1 MKTIRGKLILG
12 FLVVI
17 VLSIAQ
23 SVYNF
28 WTVSSMND
36 RTEEVVSEEL
46 PLLIADENLL
56 TNIAQGVSA
65 VRGYVLYGDS
75 VHKDEFSSY
84 HYNSMEE
91 FDQILK
97 ISNNPKVDELRTDY
111 QNWSTLVENE
121 VFTTYDSGDRDGATQ
136 LLVGEVQPAARE
148 LTEQLTELAALREA
162 EILESGDTLLSYG
175 ETINLIGLG
184 VSLLIVIFGL
194 AIAIF
199 TAQKISNPIKKVVA
213 RMKAVASGELST
225 EPMVTK
231 DKGEV
236 GQLVASINE
245 MNNSLS
251 SMVGSI
257 ASVSDQVTS
266 QSEDL
271 RRYSEEVK
279 AGSQQI
285 AITMDELSRGAEEQ
299 ANSSSS
305 LGENM
310 TQFATQLME
319 AALKG
324 EDARVLTDETI
335 KSTEKSSEYMNES
348 ISKMNTI
355 NKKMTSSLA
364 MMQGLDQR
372 TGEISQIVSVI
383 QGIAEQTNLL
393 ALNAAIEAARAG
405 ESGRGF
411 AVVADE
417 VRKLAEQVS
426 HSIADI
432 TEIVAGIQSE
442 SQLVVASLQEGYELV
457 TDGTAGIV
465 ETGET
470 FSDVQASI
478 KNTGSQIAEMSAV
491 LYAILDQARG
501 INEAIETVASVS
513 EESAAG
519 IEQVAATTQQS
530 SSTIEQ
536 VTGSIAD
543 LEENTSRLN
552 SLILAFKV
560 K

>member
-75 VHKDEFSSY
+75 VHKEEFSSY

-91 FDQILK
+91 FDKILK
-97 ISNNPKVDELRTDY
+97 ISNNPKVDELRKDY

-121 VFTTYDSGDRDGATQ
+121 VFATYDSGDRDGATQ

-162 EILESGDTLLSYG
+162 EIVESGDTLLSYG

-184 VSLLIVIFGL
+184 VSALIIILGL
-194 AIAIF
+194 VIAIV
-199 TAQKISNPIKKVVA
+199 TAQNISNPIKRVAA
-213 RMKAVASGELST
+213 RMKAIASGELST
-225 EPMVTK
+225 EPMLTR
-231 DKGEV
+231 DKGEI

-245 MNNSLS
+245 MNNNLS
-251 SMVGSI
+251 SIVGNI

-279 AGSQQI
+279 AGGQQI
-285 AITMDELSRGAEEQ
+285 AMTMEELSKGAEEQ
-299 ANSSSS
+299 ANSSSTLS
-305 LGENM
+305 ESMNH
-310 TQFATQLME
+310 FATQLMD

-324 EDARVLTDETI
+324 EDARIMTDETI
-335 KSTEKSSEYMNES
+335 KSTDKSSEYMDDS
-348 ISKMNTI
+348 INKMNAI
-355 NKKMTSSLA
+355 NEKMLNSLA
-364 MMQGLDQR
+364 MVQGLDQR
-372 TGEISQIVSVI
+372 TREISQIVHVI

-432 TEIVAGIQSE
+432 TEIVAGIQTESE
-442 SQLVVASLQEGYELV
+442 LVVSSLQEGYDLV
-457 TDGTAGIV
+457 TDGTSGIV
-465 ETGET
+465 ETGKSFT
-470 FSDVQASI
+470 AVQESI
-478 KNTGSQIAEMSAV
+478 KNTGVQIAEMSAV
-491 LYAILDQARG
+491 LYEILDHSRG
-501 INEAIETVASVS
+501 INEAIESVASIS

-519 IEQVAATTQQS
+519 IEQVAATAQQS

-536 VTGSIAD
+536 VAGSIAT
-543 LEENTSRLN
+543 LEGNTAKLN
-552 SLILAFKV
+552 NLILAFKV